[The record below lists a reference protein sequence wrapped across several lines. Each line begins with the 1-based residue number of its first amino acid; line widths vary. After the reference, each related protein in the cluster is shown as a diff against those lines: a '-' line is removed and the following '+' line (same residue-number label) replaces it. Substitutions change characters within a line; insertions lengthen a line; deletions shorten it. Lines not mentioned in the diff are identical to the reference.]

1 MRKPKQESF
10 PAFHERETIV
20 RRLASNALS
29 RSDALCLCSIKYCE
43 ETEQEPSFK
52 QRRGYQISQDISE
65 NKLEVVY

>member
-20 RRLASNALS
+20 RILASNALS

-52 QRRGYQISQDISE
+52 QRRGYQISQDLYQKTSWR
-65 NKLEVVY
+65 